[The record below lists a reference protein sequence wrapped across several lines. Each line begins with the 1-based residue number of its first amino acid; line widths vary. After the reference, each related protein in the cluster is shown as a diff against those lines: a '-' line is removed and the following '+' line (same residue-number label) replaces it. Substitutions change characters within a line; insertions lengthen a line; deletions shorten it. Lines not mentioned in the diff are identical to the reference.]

1 MQAPLA
7 SELTIDRC
15 DVAKSSADLELA
27 SQGWPASEKDGYAL
41 GIQQA
46 IEIGNAGS
54 VVLLAARWRE
64 QLIAAQLAQM
74 LAGRAALVW
83 PPQFSESDKSSTQ
96 GIAAAALG
104 LYLATVLKRSGIG
117 IAQSLVAPGDQDSEK
132 WLAIGGFS
140 HAADLLY
147 LAADANLAPLA
158 APSPP
163 FDLEAF
169 QPTATERLIAAI
181 QRTYVGTL
189 DCPQI
194 DGLRDTADVI
204 AGYQSVGAYRPE
216 LWFLVR
222 EQDRD
227 VGCLL
232 INLHLDVQH
241 AEIVYLAL
249 VPEVR
254 GRGWGLKLAKHALWL
269 ARATH
274 CQRAV
279 LAVDAVNTPAV
290 SLYGA
295 AGFEPF
301 DRRAVWLRTF
311 HDVP

>member
-7 SELTIDRC
+7 SELSIDRC
-15 DVAKSSADLELA
+15 NVTKSSAALELA
-27 SQGWPASEKDGYAL
+27 ARAWPASEKDAYAA

-54 VVLLAARWRE
+54 VVLLAARHGE

-74 LAGRAALVW
+74 LAGRAALIW
-83 PPQFSESDKSSTQ
+83 PPQFIGGSESPNQ
-96 GIAAAALG
+96 AIAAAALG
-104 LYLATVLKRSGIG
+104 LKLAVELKDNGIG
-117 IAQSLVAPGDQDSEK
+117 IAQSLIAPGDDDHEK
-132 WLAIGGFS
+132 WLAIGGLS

-147 LAADANLAPLA
+147 LAADANLAPSVATL
-158 APSPP
+158 SP

-169 QPTATERLIAAI
+169 QPTATERLIAVI

-189 DCPQI
+189 DCPTI

-204 AGYQSVGAYRPE
+204 TGYQSVGAYRPE
-216 LWFLVR
+216 LWFFVR
-222 EQDRD
+222 EQNRD

-232 INLHLDVQH
+232 INLHPDVQH

-254 GRGWGLKLAKHALWL
+254 GRGWGLQLAKQALWL

-279 LAVDAVNTPAV
+279 LAVDASNAPAV
-290 SLYGA
+290 ALYRA
-295 AGFEPF
+295 AGFEMF

-311 HDVP
+311 HDAS

>member
-1 MQAPLA
+1 MQAPPA
-7 SELTIDRC
+7 SEMTIDRC
-15 DVAKSSADLELA
+15 DLVGSSIELQLA
-27 SQGWPASEKDGYAL
+27 SRAWPASEKDAYAL

-46 IEIGNAGS
+46 IEIGNSGS
-54 VVLLAARWRE
+54 IVLLAARWQK

-74 LAGRAALVW
+74 LAGQAALIW
-83 PPQFSESDKSSTQ
+83 PPQFIESSDSSLH

-104 LYLATVLKRSGIG
+104 SNLAAELKRSRIG
-117 IAQSLVAPGDQDSEK
+117 IAQSLVSPGDTDSEK
-132 WLAIGGFS
+132 WLALGGLS
-140 HAADLLY
+140 RAAELLY
-147 LAADANLAPLA
+147 LAADANLGPGT
-158 APSPP
+158 APSLP
-163 FDLEAF
+163 FDVEPF
-169 QPTATERLIAAI
+169 QPSATERLIAVI

-189 DCPQI
+189 DCPRI

-204 AGYQSVGAYRPE
+204 IGYQSVGAYRPE
-216 LWFLVR
+216 LWFFVR

-232 INLHLDVQH
+232 MNLHPDVQH

-254 GRGWGLKLAKHALWL
+254 GRGWGLQLARHALWL

-279 LAVDAVNTPAV
+279 LAVDAANTPAV
-290 SLYGA
+290 QLYGA
-295 AGFEPF
+295 AGFERF

-311 HDVP
+311 HDVS